1 MPAARTAARMVA
13 RTAAATI
20 TAALVA
26 GSLAACSPADEPLL
40 AVGRA
45 ADGRPVAHLYLCGD
59 RHTAHSATL
68 YLNPWPPPTP
78 SAATTP
84 SAAATSGGTATP
96 PSSPSSSGSGRVSM
110 GDLWSI
116 QNSTGIGNLW
126 AIPMG
131 TTPDG
136 WRDEFDPPR
145 PLALTATGRYVLGT
159 WTGAPQPRPVFFTLA
174 DLDKLKDGE
183 VWGYPG
189 RRGDAQVITLKAF
202 RDKAA
207 DSC

>member
-1 MPAARTAARMVA
+1 MPAARTAARLVA
-13 RTAAATI
+13 RTAAATV

-26 GSLAACSPADEPLL
+26 GSLAACTPADEPLL
-40 AVGRA
+40 AVGRDT
-45 ADGRPVAHLYLCGD
+45 DGRPVAHLYLCGD
-59 RHTAHSATL
+59 RHAAHNATL

-78 SAATTP
+78 SAATPSGTATP
-84 SAAATSGGTATP
+84 SAAVTA
-96 PSSPSSSGSGRVSM
+96 SSGSGRVAM

-116 QNSTGIGNLW
+116 WNSTGIGNLW

-174 DLDKLKDGE
+174 DLDRLKDGE

>member
-1 MPAARTAARMVA
+1 MPAARTAARLVSRA
-13 RTAAATI
+13 AAATI

-26 GSLAACSPADEPLL
+26 GSLAACTPGDEPLL
-40 AVGRA
+40 AVGR
-45 ADGRPVAHLYLCGD
+45 DTGGRPVAHLYLCGD
-59 RHTAHSATL
+59 RHRSHNATL
-68 YLNPWPPPTP
+68 YLNPWPPPP

-84 SAAATSGGTATP
+84 SAAATSGAAATP
-96 PSSPSSSGSGRVSM
+96 PSSPASSGSGRVSM

-126 AIPMG
+126 AIPLG

-136 WRDEFDPPR
+136 WRDELDPPR
-145 PLALTATGRYVLGT
+145 PLALTTTGRYVLGA
-159 WTGAPQPRPVFFTLA
+159 WTGTPQPRPVFFTLA

-189 RRGDAQVITLKAF
+189 HRGDALVITLKAF